1 MCILSLQI
9 WVYILDEQARFQFLL
24 QLCDL
29 YENDSIFDKFDCC
42 PSGDGLRVATGSYR
56 LQIFPLLPLEKWINQ
71 GLWSDTVFSAA
82 VTFFVS
88 LDLYLVAMR
97 LLHWNLASILLSEWS
112 VFDLIFH
119 VEILYLM
126 NTSWFS
132 VGRRFLQ
139 TPAKTSRSLTSFGRR
154 GKKGMLSRVFI
165 NVKYIPS
172 ISHCLKAWA
181 LLSPDIR
188 NYNWPIPSWP
198 SALCVHKVSN

>member
-1 MCILSLQI
+1 
-9 WVYILDEQARFQFLL
+9 
-24 QLCDL
+24 
-29 YENDSIFDKFDCC
+29 
-42 PSGDGLRVATGSYR
+42 
-56 LQIFPLLPLEKWINQ
+56 
-71 GLWSDTVFSAA
+71 
-82 VTFFVS
+82 
-88 LDLYLVAMR
+88 
-97 LLHWNLASILLSEWS
+97 
-112 VFDLIFH
+112 
-119 VEILYLM
+119 M

-198 SALCVHKVSN
+198 SALCVHKVSNWYAVCMHNVTAWICIYICMYTCFQQVNCKGNAFTCLWVSMSCLLHSQFLREIVKSIAFTHLCELACNVFFILNS